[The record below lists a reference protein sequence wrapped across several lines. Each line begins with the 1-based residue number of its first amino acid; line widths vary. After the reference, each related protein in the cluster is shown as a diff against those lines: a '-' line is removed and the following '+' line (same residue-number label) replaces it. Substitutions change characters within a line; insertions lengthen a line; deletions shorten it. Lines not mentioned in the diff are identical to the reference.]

1 MVKNGTYDAVVI
13 GSGLGSLTAAA
24 LLSRAGKRVAVV
36 ERNSSLGGAASCYR
50 TGQLTIEASLHE
62 TADPHDP
69 RDLKHAILDQL
80 GLLDK
85 IDWVP
90 IANLH
95 TVIGG
100 PVGEPLELGHGFEAI
115 GDQLSARFPEQADGV
130 RRLLDRMNRIY
141 TMVGSLNAAGEARS
155 LSKLV
160 FASKDSWPLVR
171 DWRFSLDEAFLRD
184 LGDCEGAKCA
194 LAANLAYYAD
204 DPRKTWWLYF
214 AVAQGGYFGSGGV
227 FIRGGSTRL
236 SRALAKV
243 VKQSGG
249 DVFLGRRA
257 TDIDI
262 NETGRPVGVHHASPN
277 GEAADRL
284 ATQSVLAGCAPSK
297 LAELLPEAK
306 RENFLAP
313 YRGLT
318 LSISLFCAHFGMK
331 EQPANFGLSGYSTI
345 LLPDWM
351 TSLTDYASAAAL
363 LAEAPAGRLPPLTVV
378 NYGAVDN
385 GLDDGG
391 RILVTVAGVDHIEN
405 WNGLS
410 KDEERARRAAWLD
423 TILAELDRCYPGF
436 AGATEERIFVTARS
450 TRDYLATPGG
460 AIYGFAPEPP
470 TRSILAGIPRSPRT
484 PIPGLFLA
492 SSFGGSGGFSGA
504 MGAGAKAA
512 RLAL

>member
-1 MVKNGTYDAVVI
+1 MAKNGTYDAVVI
-13 GSGLGSLTAAA
+13 GSGLGALTAAA

-69 RDLKHAILDQL
+69 RDLKHAILNHL

-115 GDQLSARFPEQADGV
+115 GDQLSERFPAQASGV
-130 RRLLDRMNRIY
+130 RRLLERMEQTY
-141 TMVGSLNAAGEARS
+141 TTAGSLNAAGETQS
-155 LSKLV
+155 LSKLL
-160 FASKDSWPLVR
+160 FSATESWPIAR
-171 DWRFSLDEAFLRD
+171 DWQLSLDDAFQRD
-184 LGDCEGAKCA
+184 LGNCEGAKCA

-204 DPRKTWWLYF
+204 DPRKTWWLFF

-249 DVFLGRRA
+249 DVLLGRTA
-257 TDIDI
+257 TAVELD
-262 NETGRPVGVHHASPN
+262 NAGRPAGVHHAGPN
-277 GEAADRL
+277 GEASDRL
-284 ATQSVLAGCAPSK
+284 ATQTVLAGCAPSM

-306 RENFLAP
+306 RDTLLAP

-318 LSISLFCAHFGMK
+318 PSISLFCAHFGMK
-331 EQPANFGLSGYSTI
+331 QQPANLGLKGYSTI

-351 TSLTDYASAAAL
+351 TSLNDYAAAAGL
-363 LAEAPAGRLPPLTVV
+363 LAAAPAGRLPPLTVV
-378 NYGAVDN
+378 NYGALEN
-385 GLDDGG
+385 GLDDEGH
-391 RILVTVAGVDHIEN
+391 ILVTVAGVDHIQN
-405 WNGLS
+405 WSGLS

-423 TILAELDRCYPGF
+423 AILAALDERYPGF
-436 AGATEERIFVTARS
+436 AEAADERVFVTARS

-470 TRSILAGIPRSPRT
+470 TSSILSGIPRSPRT

-492 SSFGGSGGFSGA
+492 SSYGGSGGFTGA
-504 MGAGAKAA
+504 MGAGAQAA
-512 RLAL
+512 RLVL